1 MEKKIIKIKFVFKQ
15 EFENWIKNHFVSI
28 LEKHYKVEFSE
39 KPDYIFYNSH
49 EELFL
54 DYDCIRI
61 SWTGENVRPD
71 FNFCDYALGF
81 DYMSF
86 EDRYLRYPLY
96 LLNHGYIERASQKH
110 LNVNEKEMK
119 SKLKFCNFIVSNGF
133 AGEMRSVFFDL
144 LCNYKI
150 VDSGGKYKNNL
161 GYFVD
166 HKLKFQ
172 SQYKFTICFE
182 NSSTSG
188 YITEK
193 LIQAVASCT
202 IPIYWGDYNAFK
214 PINEGG
220 GGINKKSLI
229 SIHDYRSLDEVVQV
243 IKEIDNDQDLYFL
256 YLKEPFFLDDD
267 HLAIFNTKLE
277 LFLKNIFDQP
287 IKSATRRGF
296 GQARSGIE
304 NRYKEYLRLNNTK
317 NMIKELK
324 KRILKKLKFSK

>member
-61 SWTGENVRPD
+61 SWTGENVRPN

-96 LLNHGYIERASQKH
+96 LLNDWFIDKAVSKH
-110 LNVNEKEMK
+110 LGINENEMK
-119 SKLKFCNFIVSNGF
+119 SKSKFCNFIVSNGF
-133 AGEMRSVFFDL
+133 ASEMRSVFFDL
-144 LCNYKI
+144 LSKYKI

-166 HKLKFQ
+166 NKFKFQ

-188 YITEK
+188 YVTEK

-214 PINEGG
+214 PLSEGG

-229 SIHDYRSLDEVVQV
+229 SIHDYKSLDEVIQV
-243 IKEIDNDQDLYFL
+243 VKKIDNDQDLYIS

-267 HLAIFNTKLE
+267 HTIILNTKLE

-287 IKSATRRGF
+287 IISANRRGF
-296 GQARSGIE
+296 GQVRSNIE
-304 NRYKEYLRLNNTK
+304 NRYKENLELNNTK

-324 KRILKKLKFSK
+324 KRIIKKLMFYK